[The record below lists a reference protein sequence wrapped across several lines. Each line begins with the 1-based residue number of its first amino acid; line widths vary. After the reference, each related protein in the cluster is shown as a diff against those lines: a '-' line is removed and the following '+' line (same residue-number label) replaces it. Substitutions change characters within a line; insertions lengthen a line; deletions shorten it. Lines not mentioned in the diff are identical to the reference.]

1 MKAVINV
8 DDYSGSAQA
17 LAATTL
23 RKVWCASG
31 GSIDGGDIDGG
42 SVGGEGGGLLI
53 NQESES

>member
-23 RKVWCASG
+23 RKVWCAGIVGGDSG
-31 GSIDGGDIDGG
+31 GIVCGGGAFGGD
-42 SVGGEGGGLLI
+42 SGGGGH
-53 NQESES
+53 

>member
-23 RKVWCASG
+23 RKVWCG
-31 GSIDGGDIDGG
+31 VDDIDGG
-42 SVGGEGGGLLI
+42 SVGGEWADC
-53 NQESES
+53 

>member
-23 RKVWCASG
+23 RKVSCG
-31 GSIDGGDIDGG
+31 GC
-42 SVGGEGGGLLI
+42 GGGVCGVCGVCCGVCGI
-53 NQESES
+53 V